1 MASPSFAQSREG
13 DARSAQQRG
22 DAPREGGPQQT
33 ILPYEP
39 ITQIRARSVKFFRP
53 AETPVRPEETPEGCP
68 PVGGAYGSYNWGQ
81 LTQKEIKSLLSNYS
95 QWTTSFKIDAN
106 GNAQSTFPAARG
118 RVDKGSYR
126 ITIDFLRYMTQTVYA
141 NEEEKQILGR
151 CVVGVGLRTVCD
163 IETFSTSAEF
173 SLLGFTAKASVNQ
186 AAGNI
191 RFDSIGIFNEE
202 VASLM
207 PTNVSLDESGIVQ
220 AAAATAAIR
229 GLMNMKET
237 ILVPHVIAVQP
248 EKSVRNQDE
257 NRTNLLARVSQG

>member
-1 MASPSFAQSREG
+1 
-13 DARSAQQRG
+13 
-22 DAPREGGPQQT
+22 
-33 ILPYEP
+33 
-39 ITQIRARSVKFFRP
+39 
-53 AETPVRPEETPEGCP
+53 
-68 PVGGAYGSYNWGQ
+68 
-81 LTQKEIKSLLSNYS
+81 
-95 QWTTSFKIDAN
+95 
-106 GNAQSTFPAARG
+106 
-118 RVDKGSYR
+118 
-126 ITIDFLRYMTQTVYA
+126 MTQTVYA

-173 SLLGFTAKASVNQ
+173 SLLAFTAKASVNQ